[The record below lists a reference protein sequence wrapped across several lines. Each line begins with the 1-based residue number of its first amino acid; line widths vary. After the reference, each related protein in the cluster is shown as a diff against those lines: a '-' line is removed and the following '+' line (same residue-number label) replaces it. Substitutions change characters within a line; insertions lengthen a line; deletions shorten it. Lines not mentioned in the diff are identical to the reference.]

1 LFEAPKAEWYKD
13 IHRKVGYGRMAV
25 VMLLFLPVSLLL
37 LKDMCPEMVGV
48 FF

>member
-13 IHRKVGYGRMAV
+13 IHRKEGYGGMAAV
-25 VMLLFLPVSLLL
+25 ILLFLPVSLLL
-37 LKDMCPEMVGV
+37 LKDMCHEMVGV